1 MSSDSIQQLIRIPV
15 FPSCPLV
22 SHGRKHRSH
31 GMIGVSGHPTF
42 RSKRKHDVRPKLPY
56 VLDEVSHDFV
66 EINPMQLPVRI
77 IENHAAI
84 NAQNFARRRKL
95 LSANSRQFVIAFR
108 QPTMRAGLPGGQA
121 DHIDFGAALVI
132 KPQAPAKSSRF
143 VIRMRGNAKYAW
155 HPKIV
160 SEVRVGADASSAQP
174 SEPRLLEYRQ
184 PAESQQTEKTDT
196 AARAPDRPN
205 VGISTPSTKKTGLM
219 RTPASG
225 PTWLL
230 PLREFLLLP
239 LVPA

>member
-1 MSSDSIQQLIRIPV
+1 MGSDSIKQLIRIPV

-56 VLDEVSHDFV
+56 VLDKVSHDFV

-77 IENHAAI
+77 IKHHTAI

-95 LSANSRQFVIAFR
+95 LSANGREFVIGFR
-108 QPTMRAGLPGGQA
+108 QPTMRAGLSGRQA

-174 SEPRLLEYRQ
+174 AEARLPEY
-184 PAESQQTEKTDT
+184 
-196 AARAPDRPN
+196 
-205 VGISTPSTKKTGLM
+205 L
-219 RTPASG
+219 ASG
-225 PTWLL
+225 PTRLL

-239 LVPA
+239 LGPA

>member
-84 NAQNFARRRKL
+84 NAQNLARRRKL
-95 LSANSRQFVIAFR
+95 LSANGRQFVIGFR
-108 QPTMRAGLPGGQA
+108 QPTMRAGLSGGQA

-132 KPQAPAKSSRF
+132 KPQTPAKSSRF

-174 SEPRLLEYRQ
+174 ERSSASEISVIWTYVASASSKISSSSPSSSMKLNTSCGTG
-184 PAESQQTEKTDT
+184 AFQTGANDWRCSGDGPCSRN
-196 AARAPDRPN
+196 AA
-205 VGISTPSTKKTGLM
+205 K
-219 RTPASG
+219 
-225 PTWLL
+225 
-230 PLREFLLLP
+230 
-239 LVPA
+239 